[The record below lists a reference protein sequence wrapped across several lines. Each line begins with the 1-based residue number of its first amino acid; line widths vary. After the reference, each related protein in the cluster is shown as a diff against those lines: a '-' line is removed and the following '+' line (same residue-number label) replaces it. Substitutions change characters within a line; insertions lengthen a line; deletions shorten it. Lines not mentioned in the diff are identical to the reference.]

1 MQLSIPSSFLLH
13 NGLLGRGWQRLYWQS
28 PAILWCFCPW
38 TLPIFVIFSRCLIGP
53 VPRTWDLPSVGF
65 LGPQDRKEWRP
76 GRPHI
81 VSHRSL
87 PGFHLSGFC
96 ITSVALVMLVGFLAP
111 FTSCRMASRYL
122 SSLFLPPSVA
132 SRARLQGR
140 FLRPL
145 GPLGHWPETI
155 FLPLLWFIGAPP
167 YWIRWGAA
175 ASSLPKWG
183 SGSEKW
189 TLGDWSA
196 LKASQIMRRWKTS
209 SWEDQSW
216 RKPGSRRQVPP
227 LWGFHQ
233 QQGAGVP
240 KSLLSAFVAL
250 G

>member
-132 SRARLQGR
+132 
-140 FLRPL
+140 
-145 GPLGHWPETI
+145 
-155 FLPLLWFIGAPP
+155 
-167 YWIRWGAA
+167 
-175 ASSLPKWG
+175 
-183 SGSEKW
+183 
-189 TLGDWSA
+189 
-196 LKASQIMRRWKTS
+196 
-209 SWEDQSW
+209 
-216 RKPGSRRQVPP
+216 
-227 LWGFHQ
+227 
-233 QQGAGVP
+233 QQG
-240 KSLLSAFVAL
+240 LSSGKVSSSTWPPGTLAWNHFLASVMIHRCSSILNKVRSSCQQSAQVGQWVWKMDSRGL
-250 G
+250 ISTKGFSDYEEVKNFQLRRSVMKKAW